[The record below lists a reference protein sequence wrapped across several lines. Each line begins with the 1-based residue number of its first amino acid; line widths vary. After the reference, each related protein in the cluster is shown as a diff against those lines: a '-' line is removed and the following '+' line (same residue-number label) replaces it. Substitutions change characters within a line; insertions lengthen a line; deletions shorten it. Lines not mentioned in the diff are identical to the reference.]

1 MTDDVIDS
9 GLRDRRGRLVTLT
22 AITDDNWRAVAD
34 VAPRDDQRDFVP
46 PSAARY
52 LLLSAREQVW
62 NSLGV
67 CADDEVVGHVM
78 WGYDPDDG
86 AHWIG
91 GVMVDAQHQGEGLGR
106 AAMALLMGWLAARP
120 DCVRVRLSY
129 QQTNAAARNL
139 YAALGFTELDLVD
152 GDELVAEFVP

>member
-1 MTDDVIDS
+1 MIDS
-9 GLRDRRGRLVTLT
+9 GVRDRRGRLVTLA

-34 VAPRDDQRDFVP
+34 VVPRDDQRDFVS

-52 LLLSAREQVW
+52 LLLSAREGVW

-78 WGYDPDDG
+78 WGQDPDDD

-91 GVMVDAQHQGEGLGR
+91 GMMIDAQHQGEGLGR
-106 AAMALLMGWLAARP
+106 AAMAVLLGWLTARP
-120 DCVRVRLSY
+120 DCDRVRLSY
-129 QQTNAAARNL
+129 QPTSAAARNL
-139 YAALGFTELDLVD
+139 YAAMGFTELDLVD
-152 GDELVAEFVP
+152 GDEVVAEFVP